1 MPIPPFRGFGPAE
14 AIKQLTQW
22 VNQPMLTHA
31 LKEAAQKLG
40 VRESPS
46 LSSLQELLRQA
57 GRWIDVATE
66 PWSENHAKLLTP
78 GINATGEWFS
88 GRWTSSRF
96 SGDILAMLHLIHSH
110 ATEGMDVERR
120 CSIALA
126 SATGA
131 ADALVMPNLG
141 VAVNLMVRG
150 LSNAQR
156 IERVLLPRKHGI
168 RIPSG
173 PSLGGSMLPEML
185 EACGIPV
192 REIGSNQECLP
203 SDFERSVDGPKHL
216 LVLATCGSRQNW
228 LQNGIDHV
236 HTKESLVCDIA
247 LDGSLHDL
255 IDLGIQSPALSRRWD
270 KGPDLMIVP
279 GHDLL
284 AGPECGIILGKRD
297 VIELIRKFAESTG
310 MLACRG
316 AHLLLMEALRAT
328 ATREGWNST
337 PIGAVLNN
345 SLANLENRA
354 TRIALQ
360 CDIPHSEVRVETV
373 IKSCK
378 LGSGV
383 WHDVDLDSAVLRIF
397 PREGVSPSRIAE
409 RMSQH
414 TPAIWVNVFSDHIEC
429 VLRTVDPA
437 EDSAIV
443 SALCSLASDTPP
455 TESQPDTTSH

>member
-1 MPIPPFRGFGPAE
+1 MPIPPFRSLGPAE

-40 VRESPS
+40 VREVPS

-57 GRWIDVATE
+57 GRWIDVAAE
-66 PWSENHAKLLTP
+66 PWSRNQAKLLTP

-88 GRWTSSRF
+88 GRWTASRL
-96 SGDILAMLHLIHSH
+96 SGDILTLLHLIHSQP
-110 ATEGMDVERR
+110 TEGIDVERN

-141 VAVNLMVRG
+141 VAVNSMVRG
-150 LSNAQR
+150 LFDARR
-156 IERVLLPRKHGI
+156 IERLLLPRKHCI

-173 PSLGGSMLPEML
+173 PSPGGCMLPEML
-185 EACGIPV
+185 EACGVPV

-203 SDFERSVDGPKHL
+203 SDFERAVDGPKHL
-216 LVLATCGSRQNW
+216 LVLATCGSRQQDW
-228 LQNGIDHV
+228 QTGIDHA
-236 HTKESLVCDIA
+236 HAKESLVCDIA
-247 LDGSLHDL
+247 LDGSIHDL
-255 IDLGIQSPALSRRWD
+255 MDLGLPLPALGRRWD

-297 VIELIRKFAESTG
+297 MIEWIRKSAESTG

-316 AHLLLMEALRAT
+316 THLLLMEALRTT
-328 ATREGWNST
+328 ATREGWNAT

-354 TRIALQ
+354 KRISLQ
-360 CDIPHSEVRVETV
+360 CDILHSDIRVEAG
-373 IKSCK
+373 IKPCK
-378 LGSGV
+378 LGSGI
-383 WHDVDLDSAVLRIF
+383 WHDVAPESAVLKLF
-397 PREGVSPSRIAE
+397 PKNGGTPSNIAE
-409 RMSQH
+409 RLSQY
-414 TPAIWVNVFSDHIEC
+414 TPAIWMNVFSDHVEC

-443 SALCSLASDTPP
+443 SALCSLASNTPP
-455 TESQPDTTSH
+455 PESQLETTSH